1 MAGLGRR
8 LGWCVAGYA
17 ALAWLPLAVSEY
29 HTHVFTIALYYV
41 IVAVG
46 WNLLAGYAGQFSL
59 AQHTFAGIGAYGSAL
74 LCLYAGVPILVG
86 IAAGAG
92 LAAVVGYG
100 LGTLCLRM
108 RAIYLALATWAFAE
122 SVRLLVAVDDL
133 ELDPRLVVEPVQQ
146 NLAVVRR
153 PDRAGRDHEHMIR
166 AEPPCAL
173 GRRNCAPLCPRL
185 PASWHSAKPILA
197 IARQGIRKY
206 S

>member
-86 IAAGAG
+86 IVAGAG

-100 LGTLCLRM
+100 LGTLCL
-108 RAIYLALATWAFAE
+108 
-122 SVRLLVAVDDL
+122 
-133 ELDPRLVVEPVQQ
+133 
-146 NLAVVRR
+146 
-153 PDRAGRDHEHMIR
+153 
-166 AEPPCAL
+166 
-173 GRRNCAPLCPRL
+173 
-185 PASWHSAKPILA
+185 PASLHISPQRDLKVHVDNGFAGETGLYRRYCNS
-197 IARQGIRKY
+197 RQAFPYKA
-206 S
+206 

>member
-1 MAGLGRR
+1 MAGLARR

-17 ALAWLPLAVSEY
+17 ALAWLPLVASEY

-86 IAAGAG
+86 IVAGAV

-100 LGTLCLRM
+100 LGHAVPSDAGDLSRARDVGLR
-108 RAIYLALATWAFAE
+108 RVGAP
-122 SVRLLVAVDDL
+122 
-133 ELDPRLVVEPVQQ
+133 PR
-146 NLAVVRR
+146 RR
-153 PDRAGRDHEHMIR
+153 RVPDH
-166 AEPPCAL
+166 
-173 GRRNCAPLCPRL
+173 PR
-185 PASWHSAKPILA
+185 
-197 IARQGIRKY
+197 
-206 S
+206 